1 MVNVGPIPRGEKR
14 TVQDGSVLYI
24 KRELNESVQKHR
36 REELTRLNYYLDTS
50 RRDLVWL
57 KMEMTRGDNT

>member
-1 MVNVGPIPRGEKR
+1 MVTVGPIPRGEKR
-14 TVQDGSVLYI
+14 AVQDRSVLYI